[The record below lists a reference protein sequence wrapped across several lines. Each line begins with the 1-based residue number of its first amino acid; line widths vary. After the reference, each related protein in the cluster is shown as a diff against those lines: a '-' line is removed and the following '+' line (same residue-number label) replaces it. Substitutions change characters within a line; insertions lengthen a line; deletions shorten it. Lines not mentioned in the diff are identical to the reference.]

1 MAAAAV
7 ARGVQGAGAKGRGT
21 AAHRSQCRSGG
32 GAEPG
37 ACAEPR
43 GRALGGG
50 LMPPSP
56 KCRSGRG
63 CGPAQAHRTAVG
75 GLQGG
80 LLRRLR
86 PARRAATPI
95 ASLKPLPSA
104 AAAQSREGGGRMQAG
119 WRGLCHAAAPPRR
132 TMWRARR
139 RALCAGATPA
149 CAARLDEHPEERGRD
164 RLPQR
169 RPEQQAPEAAVQVK
183 RRRTASLGARVCPL
197 NPRPSP
203 RQPAPL
209 VDFLDFQAELR
220 QAFLAET
227 PRGG

>member
-32 GAEPG
+32 GAAPG

-43 GRALGGG
+43 GRVLGGG

-75 GLQGG
+75 GLRGG

-95 ASLKPLPSA
+95 ASLKPLPPA

-132 TMWRARR
+132 TMRTARM

-149 CAARLDEHPEERGRD
+149 CAARLDEHPEERGRVD
-164 RLPQR
+164 PTAFPVAAPPITLSPFQVWGSTR
-169 RPEQQAPEAAVQVK
+169 RHPWESGAV
-183 RRRTASLGARVCPL
+183 LG
-197 NPRPSP
+197 
-203 RQPAPL
+203 
-209 VDFLDFQAELR
+209 
-220 QAFLAET
+220 
-227 PRGG
+227 PRGVRA